1 MAYIGKAPTPAQL
14 TTDGITNDTITTAK
28 LADASVTAAKVN
40 GLTSS
45 IAELNSVDGI
55 TADSADLNRLG
66 VTTLGTAE
74 ASKVVTTDASNNV
87 TVSGDITAGTL
98 LGDGSQISNLPPTGG
113 AHTATADGAISDGDT
128 CVVNSNGTVSKIVQN
143 FTPTNPQTL
152 GTAVTVSTGGGVYN
166 SATATN
172 GSDTVLHVFA
182 GTSSYVSVIAGT
194 VGSGNA
200 TPSYGTEVTV
210 QSEYGKAASVVY
222 IGSNKWVIGF
232 AAGTNTIG
240 LRVATVSGTTVTLG
254 TLRAYWG
261 YGNVIR
267 LAYDTNENQFLAIY
281 RNTSS
286 SNRLDGVIF
295 TVSGTTITLSTG
307 DITTIESSAVS
318 DGYQPMG
325 VTYDTNADR
334 FVVAYETSSQLKAR
348 VINNVN
354 KSLTIG
360 SQTTVSTRDVGG
372 SSTDVAYDNSSQ
384 KHLIVYNDDVNSPYN
399 GYGKVATVDPS
410 NNSISF
416 GTETAITTGN
426 DAMFDVGL
434 GTDATH
440 AKILIAYRV
449 FVQGSGA
456 EDGYVNTLTISGTTP
471 SVATAVLYQSG
482 DTRGNSIGSFGDGRA
497 VVFGHPTNW
506 ISRTTT
512 YSTLSANLTAENFIG
527 ISNGAYA
534 DGATAT
540 IQTAGVV
547 DDAQSGLTAGQSYFV
562 QGDGTLGLTADSPS
576 VFAGTAVSATEIIVQ
591 G

>member
-1 MAYIGKAPTPAQL
+1 MSYIGKQPLVTPSSF
-14 TTDGITNDTITTAK
+14 TAN
-28 LADASVTAAKVN
+28 AS
-40 GLTSS
+40 
-45 IAELNSVDGI
+45 
-55 TADSADLNRLG
+55 
-66 VTTLGTAE
+66 
-74 ASKVVTTDASNNV
+74 
-87 TVSGDITAGTL
+87 
-98 LGDGSQISNLPPTGG
+98 
-113 AHTATADGAISDGDT
+113 GAISDGDT

-152 GTAVTVSTGGGVYN
+152 GTAATVSTGGGSYN

-200 TPSYGTEVTV
+200 TPSYGTEVSVTS
-210 QSEYGKAASVVY
+210 QACKSTSVVY
-222 IGSNKWVIGF
+222 LGSNKWVIGF
-232 AAGTNTIG
+232 AFGTNDIG

-254 TLRAYWG
+254 TARQYWG

-267 LAYDTNENQFLAIY
+267 LAYDTNESQFLAIY

-295 TVSGTTITLSTG
+295 TVSGTTITLNTG
-307 DITTIESSAVS
+307 NITNIESSGIN
-318 DGYQPMG
+318 DGDQPMG

-334 FVVAYETSSQLKAR
+334 FAVVYETSSQLKAR

-354 KSLTIG
+354 NSLTIG
-360 SQTTVSTRDVGG
+360 SQTTVSTRNVGG
-372 SSTDVAYDNSSQ
+372 NSIDVAYDNSSQ
-384 KHLIVYNDDVNSPYN
+384 KHLIVYNDDANSPYL

-410 NNSISF
+410 DNSISF
-416 GTETAITTGN
+416 GTEGSITTGN
-426 DAMFDVGL
+426 HSFNNVGIDV
-434 GTDATH
+434 DNTH
-440 AKILIAYRV
+440 GKIVLAYRIY
-449 FVQGSGA
+449 SSA
-456 EDGYVNTLTISGTTP
+456 DSIEDGYVNTVTISGTTF
-471 SVATAVLYQSG
+471 SIGTQVEYQSG

-534 DGATAT
+534 DGASAT
-540 IQTAGVV
+540 VQLSGAV
-547 DDAQSGLTAGQSYFV
+547 DDAQSGLTAGQQYFV
-562 QGDGTLGLTADSPS
+562 QANGSLGTTADDPS
-576 VFAGTAVSATEIIVQ
+576 VIAGVALSATEIAIDTSRD
-591 G
+591 

>member
-1 MAYIGKAPTPAQL
+1 MSYIGKQPLVTPSSF
-14 TTDGITNDTITTAK
+14 TAN
-28 LADASVTAAKVN
+28 AS
-40 GLTSS
+40 
-45 IAELNSVDGI
+45 
-55 TADSADLNRLG
+55 
-66 VTTLGTAE
+66 
-74 ASKVVTTDASNNV
+74 
-87 TVSGDITAGTL
+87 
-98 LGDGSQISNLPPTGG
+98 
-113 AHTATADGAISDGDT
+113 GAISDGDT

-152 GTAVTVSTGGGVYN
+152 GTAATVSTGGGNYN

-210 QSEYGKAASVVY
+210 QSEACKSTSVVY

-232 AAGTNTIG
+232 ASGTNSIG

-254 TLRAYWG
+254 TARQYWG

-267 LAYDTNENQFLAIY
+267 LAYDTNESQFLAIY

-295 TVSGTTITLSTG
+295 TVSGTTITLSTS

-318 DGYQPMG
+318 DGDQPMG

-360 SQTTVSTRDVGG
+360 SQTTVSTRNVGS

-384 KHLIVYNDDVNSPYN
+384 KDLIVYNDDANSPYN

-410 NNSISF
+410 DNSISF
-416 GTETAITTGN
+416 GTEGSITTGN
-426 DAMFDVGL
+426 HSFNNVGIDV
-434 GTDATH
+434 DNTH
-440 AKILIAYRV
+440 GKIVLAYRIY
-449 FVQGSGA
+449 SSA
-456 EDGYVNTLTISGTTP
+456 DSIEDGYVNTVTISGTTF
-471 SVATAVLYQSG
+471 SIGTQVEYQSG

-527 ISNGAYA
+527 FSDADYA
-534 DGATAT
+534 DGASAT
-540 IQTAGVV
+540 VQLSGAV
-547 DDAQSGLTAGQSYFV
+547 DDAQSGLTAGQQYFV
-562 QGDGTLGLTADSPS
+562 QANGSLGTTADDPS
-576 VFAGTAVSATEIIVQ
+576 VIAGVALSATEIAIDTSRD
-591 G
+591 